1 MLFRSWAYQR
11 MFNGQLDN
19 DENSVLTDLNSKEL
33 VAIGPLLGLMLFI
46 GIYPSFIESYI
57 VQDVSVIYE
66 SISNLV
72 GVSK

>member
-1 MLFRSWAYQR
+1 

-33 VAIGPLLGLMLFI
+33 IAVGPLLVLMLFI
-46 GIYPSFIESYI
+46 GIYPSFIESYV

-66 SISNLV
+66 SISNLL
-72 GVSK
+72 GASQ